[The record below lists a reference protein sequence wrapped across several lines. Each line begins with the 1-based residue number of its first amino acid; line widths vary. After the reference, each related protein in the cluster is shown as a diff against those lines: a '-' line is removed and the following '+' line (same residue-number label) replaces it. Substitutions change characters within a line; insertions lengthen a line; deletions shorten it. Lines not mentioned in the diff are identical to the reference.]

1 MDADNLKN
9 VPSGLD
15 SLKSKEDK
23 LDVDR
28 SKPFPVHFKK
38 LSDVVDNDD
47 AKKTVYNELAKK

>member
-1 MDADNLKN
+1 MDVDKLKN
-9 VPSGLD
+9 VRSGLD

-28 SKPFPVHFKK
+28 SKLVPVHFKK

-47 AKKTVYNELAKK
+47 VKKTVYNEWAKK

>member
-1 MDADNLKN
+1 MDVDKLKN
-9 VPSGLD
+9 VRSGLD

-28 SKPFPVHFKK
+28 SKLVPVHFKK

-47 AKKTVYNELAKK
+47 VKKTVYNELAKK